1 MKAFDGRMHEKGGCE
16 QRPAEMLKLVHGHCP
31 PSHRLVVR
39 RWLHFTGIL
48 DKLVQFKLSDIG
60 EGIAEVQV
68 KDWHVKVGD
77 KVNEFDNIC
86 EVQSDKAAVTITS
99 RYEGVIKKLYYKVD
113 DVARVGSPLIDIE
126 VGEDASEETNTNE
139 AHLPDEPP
147 PKPSDH
153 KEAADEQPSG
163 GSKFL
168 ATPAVRRLIKE
179 HGIDIRSVDGTG
191 KDGRVLKEDILKFL
205 GGSEAKD
212 ARDQRPSSDSATA
225 PKAPAFTPKLT
236 EDKVVPIRGYTR
248 AMIRSMSEALRIPH
262 FGYNDEYTVDE
273 LIRLRDHLRGEAKRR
288 HVKLTYLPFI
298 IKATSMSLA
307 EYPQLNAAADE
318 KQENMVYKANH
329 NICLAMDTPDGLVV
343 PNIKRCEQ
351 KNVWEIAADL
361 NRLQDAGQKRQIP
374 RADLQG
380 GTFTLSNI
388 GIIGGTYASPV
399 IFPPQVAI
407 GALGRI
413 RKLPR
418 YDRHDQLVPAHVMN
432 VSWAADHRFVDGAT
446 MARFSNRLKEFL
458 ENPALLVAG
467 MR

>member
-1 MKAFDGRMHEKGGCE
+1 MNELFVSRGTAYHTSCCCCKRFSLFQK
-16 QRPAEMLKLVHGHCP
+16 ML
-31 PSHRLVVR
+31 RLVR
-39 RWLHFTGIL
+39 SPNRLIATRLIHFTSVL

-68 KDWHVKVGD
+68 KDWHIKVGD
-77 KVNEFDNIC
+77 KVNEFDNVC

-99 RYEGVIKKLYYKVD
+99 RYEGVIKKLQVTVD
-113 DVARVGSPLIDIE
+113 DVARVGTPLIDIE
-126 VGEDASEETNTNE
+126 VADDAVEDNDPDEDTALEGVKKRPETQKELTKEETQ
-139 AHLPDEPP
+139 
-147 PKPSDH
+147 
-153 KEAADEQPSG
+153 KETPVQVESSN

-179 HGIDIRSVDGTG
+179 HNIEIGDVNGTG

-205 GGSEAKD
+205 ERPKEQTVESEFK
-212 ARDQRPSSDSATA
+212 
-225 PKAPAFTPKLT
+225 PKLT

-262 FGYNDEYTVDE
+262 FGYNDEFTMDE
-273 LIRLRDHLRGEAKRR
+273 LIRLRDHLRVEAKRR
-288 HVKLTYLPFI
+288 HLKLTYLPLI
-298 IKATSMSLA
+298 IKATSMALS
-307 EYPQLNAAADE
+307 EFPQLNAAADQ
-318 KQENMVYKANH
+318 KQENLIYKANH

-343 PNIKRCEQ
+343 PNVKFCEQ

-361 NRLQDAGQKRQIP
+361 NRLQEAGAKGQIP
-374 RADLQG
+374 RDDLLN

-418 YDRHDQLVPAHVMN
+418 YDKHDNVVPTRIMN
-432 VSWAADHRFVDGAT
+432 ISWAADHRFVDGAT
-446 MARFSNRLKEFL
+446 MARFSNRLKEFI
-458 ENPALLVAG
+458 ENPASLIAS

>member
-1 MKAFDGRMHEKGGCE
+1 
-16 QRPAEMLKLVHGHCP
+16 ML
-31 PSHRLVVR
+31 RLVR
-39 RWLHFTGIL
+39 SPNRLIATRLIHFTSVL

-68 KDWHVKVGD
+68 KDWHIKVGD
-77 KVNEFDNIC
+77 KVNEFDNVC

-99 RYEGVIKKLYYKVD
+99 RYEGSDQETASDRLIHLIDFVFSYYKVD
-113 DVARVGSPLIDIE
+113 DVARVGTPLIDIE
-126 VGEDASEETNTNE
+126 VADDAVEDND
-139 AHLPDEPP
+139 PDEVE
-147 PKPSDH
+147 S
-153 KEAADEQPSG
+153 SN

-179 HGIDIRSVDGTG
+179 HNIEIGDVNGTG

-205 GGSEAKD
+205 ERPKEQTVESEFK
-212 ARDQRPSSDSATA
+212 
-225 PKAPAFTPKLT
+225 PKLT

-262 FGYNDEYTVDE
+262 FGYNDEFTMDE
-273 LIRLRDHLRGEAKRR
+273 LIRLRDHLRVEAKRR
-288 HVKLTYLPFI
+288 HLKLTYLPLI
-298 IKATSMSLA
+298 IKATSMALS
-307 EYPQLNAAADE
+307 EFPQLNAAADQ
-318 KQENMVYKANH
+318 KQENLIYKANH

-343 PNIKRCEQ
+343 PNVKFCEQ

-361 NRLQDAGQKRQIP
+361 NRLQEAGAKGQIP
-374 RADLQG
+374 RDDLLN

-418 YDRHDQLVPAHVMN
+418 YDKHDNVVPTRIMN
-432 VSWAADHRFVDGAT
+432 ISWAADHRFVDGAT
-446 MARFSNRLKEFL
+446 MARFSNRLKEFI
-458 ENPALLVAG
+458 ENPASLIAS

>member
-1 MKAFDGRMHEKGGCE
+1 
-16 QRPAEMLKLVHGHCP
+16 MLKLVRCP
-31 PSHRLVVR
+31 NRLIAR
-39 RWLHFTGIL
+39 RLIHFTGVL

-68 KDWHVKVGD
+68 KDWHIKVGD
-77 KVNEFDNIC
+77 KVNEFDNVC

-99 RYEGVIKKLYYKVD
+99 RYEGVIKKLQVTVQFPSTTYYKVD
-113 DVARVGSPLIDIE
+113 DVARVGTPLIDIE
-126 VGEDASEETNTNE
+126 VADDAVEDSDPDEDTTLEGVQKRPETREELAKEETQ
-139 AHLPDEPP
+139 
-147 PKPSDH
+147 
-153 KEAADEQPSG
+153 KEISVQVESAN

-179 HGIDIRSVDGTG
+179 HNIEISDVNGTG

-205 GGSEAKD
+205 EQPKGTLVESEFK
-212 ARDQRPSSDSATA
+212 
-225 PKAPAFTPKLT
+225 PKLI

-262 FGYNDEYTVDE
+262 FGYNDEFTMDE
-273 LIRLRDHLRGEAKRR
+273 LIRLRDHLRVEAKRR
-288 HVKLTYLPFI
+288 HLKLTYLPLI
-298 IKATSMSLA
+298 IKATSMALS
-307 EYPQLNAAADE
+307 EFPQLNAVADQ
-318 KQENMVYKANH
+318 KHENLIYKANH

-343 PNIKRCEQ
+343 PNVKFCEQ

-361 NRLQDAGQKRQIP
+361 NRLQEAGAKGQIP
-374 RADLQG
+374 RDDLLN

-418 YDRHDQLVPAHVMN
+418 YDERDNVVPTRIMN
-432 VSWAADHRFVDGAT
+432 ISWAADHRFVDGAT
-446 MARFSNRLKEFL
+446 MARFSNRLKDFI
-458 ENPALLVAG
+458 ENPASLIAS